1 MQLLLRRIFRSTFF
15 ANEAKQVSA
24 ARMQKDDQDPT
35 INKKLGR
42 PVSEGTQ
49 AVKQVL
55 RDLGAV
61 GDCVEGATWREVF
74 AQAKM
79 SRRSVQSTLQHMV
92 EREEVGV
99 VGVRRLDGVAKPLR
113 LFVLK
118 ETLPF
123 SNKAGS
129 GVLEVAMFRICGPV
143 PEAANDD

>member
-1 MQLLLRRIFRSTFF
+1 
-15 ANEAKQVSA
+15 
-24 ARMQKDDQDPT
+24 MQKDDQDST
-35 INKKLGR
+35 INTKRGR
-42 PVSEGTQ
+42 PVGEGAQ

-55 RDLGAV
+55 RELGAV
-61 GDCVEGATWREVF
+61 GDCVEGVTWREVF
-74 AQAKM
+74 AKAKM

-92 EREEVGV
+92 EREEVDV

-123 SNKAGS
+123 SNKARF